1 MTKHFIKY
9 IEIRAFKCF
18 DSFRTEGFKRVNL
31 ISGENNVGKTE
42 LMEAIYINAYSKDV
56 KSCFAA
62 LYEISPM
69 KENINILAGSTEDNI
84 ENFIDLNNGIFSKS
98 NINQV
103 LYKIS
108 NNKENCNE
116 LSLDIKEIHNI
127 NFISHVGLLDVD
139 IVENYSSI
147 QKREKEASSDRIINS
162 FDPRIEHFKII
173 NNVPSCKVNGKY
185 LKLMNLDDKVKHL
198 VSIITSLHA
207 SENGYLFIDE
217 IGCDPDCSQI
227 DSIWEIILKV
237 SKELNFQVFAT
248 SQSKSCIE
256 SYGRVVKK
264 LKDEDITFIELKKK
278 DALLRA
284 TVYPYNLFIDEV
296 D

>member
-1 MTKHFIKY
+1 MIEHFIKY

-42 LMEAIYINAYSKDV
+42 LMEAIYVNAYSRDIKT
-56 KSCFAA
+56 CFAA

-69 KENINILAGSTEDNI
+69 KENINILAGSTKDNI
-84 ENFIDLNNGIFSKS
+84 ENFIDLNDGIFSKS
-98 NINQV
+98 NVNQV
-103 LYKIS
+103 LYEIS
-108 NNKENCNE
+108 NTKDYESKF
-116 LSLDIKEIHNI
+116 SLDLKKTHNI
-127 NFISHVGLLDVD
+127 NFISNAGLLDVD

-147 QKREKEASSDRIINS
+147 QKKEKEASSDKILNS
-162 FDPRIEHFKII
+162 FDPKIEHFKII
-173 NNVPSCKVNGKY
+173 NNFPSCKINGKY
-185 LKLMNLDDKVKHL
+185 FKLIDLDDKVKHL

-217 IGCDPDCSQI
+217 IGCDPNCSQI
-227 DSIWEIILKV
+227 DRIWEIVLKV

-248 SQSKSCIE
+248 TQSKKCIE
-256 SYGRVVKK
+256 SYERVVRK
-264 LKDEDITFIELKKK
+264 LKDKDITFIELKKK
-278 DALLRA
+278 DALLKA
-284 TVYPYNLFIDEV
+284 VVYPYDLFLDET